1 MLCGVLYT
9 FVRGRYRMSRS
20 ANQKLKLLYLSKILK
35 ERTDDEHY
43 LTMPENLMFLAEKK
57 MKDSEI

>member
-1 MLCGVLYT
+1 
-9 FVRGRYRMSRS
+9 MSRS